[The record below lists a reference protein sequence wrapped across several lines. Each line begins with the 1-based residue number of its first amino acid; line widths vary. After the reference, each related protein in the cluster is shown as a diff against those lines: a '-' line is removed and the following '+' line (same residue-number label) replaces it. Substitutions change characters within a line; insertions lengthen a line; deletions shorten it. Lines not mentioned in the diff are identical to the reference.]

1 MVRRND
7 YLERPLPACLAGEEG
22 WVVNREAGKTDSCQ
36 PPEIDRNRRARK
48 RFNLIYLPHKAA
60 GVLDSLLSRTNL
72 STSFTCQTSWQGS
85 HQLKDKPAHSH
96 TPILLSLFLFA
107 SATSLS
113 AESWLE
119 RGKRLNSRKLTRE
132 EAKDLDK
139 KDVRDTRN
147 RLHIRRI
154 KPADKTVDWNTDP
167 TAIPALLYQIHKR
180 TGLPVHM
187 DNEGLDVSKDEI
199 YENLVI
205 YLTAHHSWSFNEKE
219 TENLS
224 KWLKR
229 GGTLLLDDCY
239 NKGSPFAD
247 SVGPE
252 VGKMIPSSAPIM
264 LLKTDKRVKDCFK
277 MIYPMIDWPGERLE
291 AGRTWQ
297 YFVLDERPAVFFS
310 PNDDG
315 CGWEISTPPTASNP
329 IGEGIGHGGDNQ
341 KREQFYQWLANWM
354 MFVHTH

>member
-1 MVRRND
+1 MKRRMGVWVYGCIGD
-7 YLERPLPACLAGEEG
+7 LMPACAGVGVTALAGSG
-22 WVVNREAGKTDSCQ
+22 LLDRSKN
-36 PPEIDRNRRARK
+36 PPKKGVTPTPSLGQCDTVQERTPTP
-48 RFNLIYLPHKAA
+48 PH
-60 GVLDSLLSRTNL
+60 
-72 STSFTCQTSWQGS
+72 
-85 HQLKDKPAHSH
+85 PH
-96 TPILLSLFLFA
+96 TPTLLTLFLLLFT
-107 SATSLS
+107 SVSSLS

-119 RGKRLNSRKLTRE
+119 RGKRLNSRKLSRE
-132 EAKDLDK
+132 EAKSLDK
-139 KDVRDTRN
+139 KDERDTRN
-147 RLHIRRI
+147 RLHVRRI
-154 KPADKTVDWNTDP
+154 KPADKGVDWNTDP
-167 TAIPALLYQIHKR
+167 TAIPALLYQINKR
-180 TGLPVHM
+180 TGLPVHV
-187 DNEGLDVSKDEI
+187 DNEGLDVSTDDI

-252 VGKMIPSSAPIM
+252 VGKMVPNSVPIM
-264 LLKTDKRVKDCFK
+264 LIKTDKRVKDCFK
-277 MIYPMIDWPGERLE
+277 MIYPNIDWPGERLE

-297 YFVLDERPAVFFS
+297 YFVLDDRPAVFFS

-341 KREQFYQWLANWM
+341 KRENFYQWLANWM